1 MVEYAQERQT
11 DPLPDPAILWFNV
24 SGRSF
29 DRNVWGSDGK
39 HGDKGVRLVNAAGS
53 TDAVARATHQGERYD
68 VIVVGAGNAAL
79 CAAISA
85 REEGAS
91 VLVLEAADPESR
103 GGNSFFTGGALRF
116 AFNDLEDIRR
126 LIPDLTDEEAE
137 QFVIAPMPA
146 EKLFDELAELSEYL
160 ADPELT
166 DAVVDNGYDALKWLS
181 GHGVKFGLAA
191 GRHGQRLNGKIYM
204 SDGNPVELWG
214 GGRELVGSLFR
225 ISERLGAEIRYDARA
240 VGLDLTDDGVEV
252 AYLNGGTKRSVRASA
267 VILASGGFEANPE
280 MRARYLGPN
289 WELARV
295 RGTEYNV
302 GDGLRMALDLGA
314 ASTGHWSGCH
324 AVAWDVNAPLTG
336 DRKIGDSFQ
345 KHSYPHGIVVN
356 ALAERFVDEGA
367 DFHTRTYAKYGGEIL
382 KQPGRVAYQIFDE
395 KVMDRLREEYR
406 QRATKYT
413 ADTIVDLAKKMGVDP
428 DQLEKTVNEFNGSIN
443 DNDYNPTMKDGK
455 STVGVTPPKSNW
467 ALPIDKPP
475 FVAYAVTC
483 GITFSYGGVRTSTD
497 AEIVDP
503 AGRPLPGLYAAGEIV
518 GGLYFYNYPSG
529 AGLISGAVFGR
540 AAGRSAAKRAAE
552 R

>member
-1 MVEYAQERQT
+1 M
-11 DPLPDPAILWFNV
+11 
-24 SGRSF
+24 
-29 DRNVWGSDGK
+29 
-39 HGDKGVRLVNAAGS
+39 NAVGS
-53 TDAVARATHQGERYD
+53 TDTVAGATTEDEQYD

-91 VLVLEAADPESR
+91 VLVLEAASPDSR

-116 AFNDLEDIRR
+116 AFNDLDDIRR
-126 LIPDLTDEEAE
+126 LIPDLTDDEAE
-137 QFVIAPMPA
+137 QYVITPQPA

-166 DAVVDNGYDALKWLS
+166 DTVVESGYDTLLWLAR
-181 GHGVKFGLAA
+181 HGLKFGLAA

-214 GGRELVGSLFR
+214 GGRELVSSLFR
-225 ISERLGAEIRYDARA
+225 ISDALGAVIRYDARA
-240 VGLDLTDDGVEV
+240 VGLDVTDDGVEV
-252 AYLNGGTKRSVRASA
+252 AYLKGGTKRRVKARSV
-267 VILASGGFEANPE
+267 VLASGGFEANPE
-280 MRARYLGPN
+280 MRTRYLGPN

-295 RGTEYNV
+295 RGTEFNV

-314 ASTGHWSGCH
+314 ASTGNWSGCH

-336 DRKIGDSFQ
+336 DRKVGDSFQ

-356 ALAERFVDEGA
+356 ANAERFLDEGA
-367 DFHTRTYAKYGGEIL
+367 DFHTHTYAKYGGEIL
-382 KQPGRVAYQIFDE
+382 KQPGRVAYQIFDD

-406 QRATKYT
+406 QRATKFT
-413 ADTIVDLAKKMGVDP
+413 ADTIPDLAKKMGVDP
-428 DQLEKTVNEFNGSIN
+428 DRLEKTITEFNASIN
-443 DNDYNPTMKDGK
+443 DREYNPTTKDGK
-455 STVGVTPPKSNW
+455 ATVGITPPKSNW

-483 GITFSYGGVRTSTD
+483 GITFSFGGLRISTD

-529 AGLISGAVFGR
+529 AGLVSGAVFGR
-540 AAGRSAAKRAAE
+540 AAGRNAAQRAAAKQ
-552 R
+552 